1 MNLAN
6 KYRPKY
12 WKDLVEQD
20 AVKQILEYQLQSKQF
35 SNAYLFTGSA
45 GTGKTTSARIFA
57 NEINNWKGEPIEMD
71 AASNNGVDD
80 VRKIID
86 GSKFKSIS
94 GGEYKCYI
102 IDECFAAGT
111 MVTTRNGEVPI
122 ENISIGEEVASMTGF
137 QKVTNVLV
145 KKVPVSNV
153 VCVTVN
159 GKKII
164 TTNNHLFFTENGW
177 IQAKNLVKGDKVY
190 VYSCMQELWKNLY
203 KQKKELQIL
212 HSCMLG
218 GLQKQTTFSVKTSED
233 MCSMWNDFQHSKGGI
248 SSNLLDCL
256 QEQTNIYTASSSDE
270 LRLRTGVVEVIVTK
284 NEELQSNVQPCE
296 YTKNDTNQTTKRN
309 SSSVERTEGWKWNV
323 HDSAVDAAQSI
334 RKWLDNGIRNSDK
347 NEKPVSYKLQSRP
360 RLTKQ
365 KISDRGGWQRT
376 SLEKQYIERC
386 KENES
391 AYTARVDCVEVYEP
405 SNNQQLYVGGEQNTR
420 SDQKYII
427 MYDLEVENDSCYF
440 VENILV
446 HNCHQL
452 TQAAWAAMLKLL
464 EEPPSKSI
472 FLLCTTD
479 PQKIPDT
486 ILSRVLR
493 FDFQKITHSSVVNRL
508 NYILQQEQASEDGL
522 NVQGWDQEA
531 LSYIAKIANGGM
543 RDAITML
550 DKCLN
555 YSNNLTVEAVVKAL
569 GVTNY
574 DQMFSILN
582 GFVNKNE
589 AQLMS
594 NIENLYSS
602 GTDLKQFI
610 KSFIQFVL
618 DLCKFDLFQD
628 FQYVQI
634 PPSFQSTL
642 MQYSKENYIYFRKLL
657 EMLINVNYKIKWET
671 NPKMLIQTEFLL
683 EILK

>member
-102 IDECFAAGT
+102 IDE
-111 MVTTRNGEVPI
+111 
-122 ENISIGEEVASMTGF
+122 
-137 QKVTNVLV
+137 
-145 KKVPVSNV
+145 
-153 VCVTVN
+153 
-159 GKKII
+159 
-164 TTNNHLFFTENGW
+164 
-177 IQAKNLVKGDKVY
+177 
-190 VYSCMQELWKNLY
+190 
-203 KQKKELQIL
+203 
-212 HSCMLG
+212 
-218 GLQKQTTFSVKTSED
+218 
-233 MCSMWNDFQHSKGGI
+233 
-248 SSNLLDCL
+248 
-256 QEQTNIYTASSSDE
+256 
-270 LRLRTGVVEVIVTK
+270 
-284 NEELQSNVQPCE
+284 
-296 YTKNDTNQTTKRN
+296 
-309 SSSVERTEGWKWNV
+309 
-323 HDSAVDAAQSI
+323 
-334 RKWLDNGIRNSDK
+334 
-347 NEKPVSYKLQSRP
+347 
-360 RLTKQ
+360 
-365 KISDRGGWQRT
+365 
-376 SLEKQYIERC
+376 
-386 KENES
+386 
-391 AYTARVDCVEVYEP
+391 
-405 SNNQQLYVGGEQNTR
+405 
-420 SDQKYII
+420 
-427 MYDLEVENDSCYF
+427 
-440 VENILV
+440 
-446 HNCHQL
+446 CHQL

-683 EILK
+683 EMLK

>member
-111 MVTTRNGEVPI
+111 MVTTRNGEAPI
-122 ENISIGEEVASMTGF
+122 ENISIGEEVASMTGY
-137 QKVTNVLV
+137 
-145 KKVPVSNV
+145 KKVINIFTKYVPVCSAIV
-153 VCVTVN
+153 V
-159 GKKII
+159 KIKDKYI
-164 TTNNHLFFTENGW
+164 LTTNNHLFFTNKGW
-177 IQAKNLVKGDKVY
+177 VEAQNLNPSHVVYTFDNIHNLWANLTNKVNALDITFNIESGGYWQRPNLESEVIQ
-190 VYSCMQELWKNLY
+190 
-203 KQKKELQIL
+203 
-212 HSCMLG
+212 
-218 GLQKQTTFSVKTSED
+218 
-233 MCSMWNDFQHSKGGI
+233 
-248 SSNLLDCL
+248 LLDNHG
-256 QEQTNIYTASSSDE
+256 ERITEIHSYN
-270 LRLRTGVVEVIVTK
+270 
-284 NEELQSNVQPCE
+284 SN
-296 YTKNDTNQTTKRN
+296 TD
-309 SSSVERTEGWKWNV
+309 
-323 HDSAVDAAQSI
+323 
-334 RKWLDNGIRNSDK
+334 
-347 NEKPVSYKLQSRP
+347 
-360 RLTKQ
+360 
-365 KISDRGGWQRT
+365 
-376 SLEKQYIERC
+376 YI
-386 KENES
+386 
-391 AYTARVDCVEVYEP
+391 T
-405 SNNQQLYVGGEQNTR
+405 
-420 SDQKYII
+420 
-427 MYDLEVENDSCYF
+427 MYDLEVEDDHSYF
-440 VENILV
+440 VEDILV

-493 FDFQKITHSSVVNRL
+493 FDFQKITHSSVVNRI

-522 NVQGWDQEA
+522 YVQGWDQEA
-531 LSYIAKIANGGM
+531 LSYIAIIANGGM

-683 EILK
+683 EILR